1 MDELKLQEIVNPILE
16 EEGLFLV
23 DIVVK
28 GSTSSQKVI
37 VLIDGDEGISI
48 DQCGK
53 VSRQLG
59 SSIEEQDLIASRYTL
74 EVSSPGLD
82 FPLKIA
88 RQYGKNVGRIL
99 MIDLAEGEKIEGK
112 LLAVNESGIR
122 LEVKNEERE
131 YPFESIKQSKVKISF
146 K

>member
-59 SSIEEQDLIASRYTL
+59 SIIEEQDLIASRYTL

>member
-23 DIVVK
+23 EIVIK
-28 GSTSSQKVI
+28 GNVNNQKLI

-59 SSIEEQDLIASRYTL
+59 NRIEEEDLIKDRYTL

-88 RQYGKNVGRIL
+88 RQYSKNVGRTL
-99 MIDLAEGEKIEGK
+99 MVDLTEGKRVEGK
-112 LLAVNESGIR
+112 LTRVDESGIR
-122 LEVKNEERE
+122 LEIKNEERE
-131 YPFESIKQSKVKISF
+131 YPFHNIQQSKVKISF